1 MPGKTLP
8 AIEVDADIAR
18 AWTLP
23 SALYTDPAIYE
34 AEREQIF
41 APTWQVVGRREQAAK
56 PGDYFTTEI
65 AGEPLLICRDGEDK
79 LRAFYNVCRHRAG
92 PPAEGCGSRKV
103 FRCAYHGWTYGLDG
117 RLLNAP
123 ECEGVENFSFADFG
137 LRPIRVEEWAN
148 WIFVN
153 LEEQGE
159 PLLDSLTELASQTRR
174 FGLEKMRFSERREYV
189 MQCNWKAY
197 VDNYLEGYHLPS
209 VHPGLNRELDYSS
222 YETKQCERHSVQF
235 SPIRGAENA
244 TSTER
249 RYKSASANDMAEYF
263 W

>member
-1 MPGKTLP
+1 MRRESLP
-8 AIEVDADIAR
+8 DFAVDADIAR

-23 SALYTDPAIYE
+23 SALYTDAAVYE
-34 AEREQIF
+34 AERERMF
-41 APTWQVVGRREQAAK
+41 ARTWQLAGRHEQAAK

-137 LRPIRVEEWAN
+137 LAAGRVRPRRAAGVAGRVGAADGAFWS
-148 WIFVN
+148 
-153 LEEQGE
+153 GE
-159 PLLDSLTELASQTRR
+159 DAIL
-174 FGLEKMRFSERREYV
+174 
-189 MQCNWKAY
+189 
-197 VDNYLEGYHLPS
+197 
-209 VHPGLNRELDYSS
+209 
-222 YETKQCERHSVQF
+222 
-235 SPIRGAENA
+235 
-244 TSTER
+244 
-249 RYKSASANDMAEYF
+249 
-263 W
+263 